1 MSTPA
6 RRERAEP
13 AIDGDDVTITYVGGG
28 SRQWAPKFV
37 QDMALSELDGEA
49 RLYDVNHESAQLNA
63 RFGNWVEDEYETT
76 GTWTYEAVEDL
87 DKALEGADAVITS
100 TQFDPAE
107 TFVHDLDIPK
117 EYGIHGAVAATIGPG
132 GVMRAMRTIPL
143 YREIAAAIRER
154 CPDAW
159 VFNFTNPVHFVTR
172 ALYDE
177 FPDINAVGLCH
188 EVMGTRFHLAR
199 LAEEHLGM
207 DATHEDVAVNVKGIN
222 HFTWID
228 EARCKGVD
236 LWPLLEELAD
246 GERANRE
253 FAPEDLEDESPF
265 VDNQQVTWEL
275 FRRFGVFPAA
285 GDRHLV
291 EYANWFLHGGEEA
304 LNRWG
309 IKRTGSD
316 YRAKHWTPAE
326 SDQTTDVKAWLDGRK
341 EFELEPTKEVFADML
356 EALAG
361 YGQYATNVNMANV
374 GQVADVEEGAVVE
387 TNALVRTGE
396 IKPLSTGGFPRQ
408 VRSMINTH
416 VDTIETIIE
425 ASRTGD
431 VDEAFRRF
439 LIDPQIRTLSPE
451 ESRDMFAELVAAQK
465 SYLSD
470 WDLAGSDT
478 LAESPKYE

>member
-1 MSTPA
+1 MSRQIQQGRTGA
-6 RRERAEP
+6 
-13 AIDGDDVTITYVGGG
+13 AIDGDDMTIAYIGGG
-28 SRQWAPKFV
+28 SRQWAPNFV
-37 QDMALSELDGEA
+37 RDMALSELDGEV

-63 RFGNWVEDEYETT
+63 RFGNWVEEGYETT

-87 DKALEGADAVITS
+87 DEALEGANAVITS
-100 TQFDPAE
+100 TQFNPAE
-107 TFVHDLDIPK
+107 TFVHDLDIPQ

-143 YREIAAAIRER
+143 YRRFAAAISEH

-177 FPDINAVGLCH
+177 YPDINAVGLCH

-207 DATHEDVAVNVKGIN
+207 NASHTDITINVKGIN

-228 EARCKGVD
+228 EAYCNGVD
-236 LWPLLEELAD
+236 LWPLLENLVDSEQ
-246 GERANRE
+246 ANQE
-253 FAPEDLEDESPF
+253 FTPEDLEDDWVF

-291 EYANWFLHGGEEA
+291 EYANWFLHGGEET

-316 YRAKHWTPAE
+316 YRAKHWNPAE
-326 SDQTTDVKAWLDGRK
+326 SEQTTDVQAWLDGKR
-341 EFELEPTKEVFADML
+341 EFELEPTCEVFADML

-361 YGQYATNVNMANV
+361 GDPFTTNVNMVNT
-374 GQVADVEEGAVVE
+374 GQISDIERGAVVE
-387 TNALVRTGE
+387 TNALVRDNE
-396 IKPLSTGGFPRQ
+396 IRPLSTGGFPRQ
-408 VRSMINTH
+408 VRSMIGTH
-416 VDTIETIIE
+416 VDTIETVIE

-431 VDEAFRRF
+431 VDEAFKGF
-439 LIDPQIRTLSPE
+439 LIDPQVRTLSPDD
-451 ESRDMFAELVAAQK
+451 SRDMFAELVVAEE
-465 SYLSD
+465 SYLSMWNLD
-470 WDLAGSDT
+470 GSDV